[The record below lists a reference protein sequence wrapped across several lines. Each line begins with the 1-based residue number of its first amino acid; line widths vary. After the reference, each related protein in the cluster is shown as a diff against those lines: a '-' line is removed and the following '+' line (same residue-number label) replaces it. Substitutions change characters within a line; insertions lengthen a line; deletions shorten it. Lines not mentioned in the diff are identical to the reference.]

1 MGVLAQ
7 QGEGVPVLHGLE
19 CGLRGRTA
27 HKRGRFAPSCESP
40 PAGGC
45 TRVPAT
51 ANKFVHIL
59 WKNLICDNVAAV
71 AFFRLTPG
79 AGVLTM

>member
-1 MGVLAQ
+1 M
-7 QGEGVPVLHGLE
+7 PVLHGLG
-19 CGLRGRTA
+19 CGLRGRLA

-45 TRVPAT
+45 SRMPAT

-59 WKNLICDNVAAV
+59 WKICFAIISRRFGFAPD
-71 AFFRLTPG
+71 TE
-79 AGVLTM
+79 AGVLAM